1 MKKLILLTILLF
13 GLTSAYS
20 QTYKSPFLTKQ
31 KAEFETDYKARVITI
46 TDKEISVT
54 NFLNGGRET
63 LYLIVNKIENVNYY
77 IAGLC
82 KTYRCMTKT
91 IDAISGESQKVIVY
105 KTALQLTVAMFVD
118 EVTIMKYIF
127 SI

>member
-1 MKKLILLTILLF
+1 MKKLLLITLMLLSI
-13 GLTSAYS
+13 TAYS

-63 LYLIVNKIENVNYY
+63 LYLTVNKIENVDYY
-77 IAGLC
+77 IDGLC
-82 KTYRCMTKT
+82 KTYRCVTKT
-91 IDAISGESQKVIVY
+91 KGAISGESQKVIVY